1 MQCNILLRFAS
12 YAFFSA
18 LSFLPIDNVHAQN
31 YQGSNLVKK
40 VDSPK
45 IEQENRTDWMA
56 EMAKKSTKDA
66 EENKI
71 QYQTNTH
78 FLAQSEPKLE
88 DFDNMDFNI
97 KPKKSKDP
105 RYKMPDPFFT
115 NPVGFANNVL
125 KSWDYAFEDALNQ
138 NMTRF
143 ELESSYVAHV
153 SIKTKKPI
161 FGFTPRID
169 LGIAQ
174 GSPNGRSAQGCTI
187 SFKREF

>member
-1 MQCNILLRFAS
+1 MQFNTLSRFVS
-12 YAFFSA
+12 YTLFGAF
-18 LSFLPIDNVHAQN
+18 SFLPIQYASSQS
-31 YQGSNLVKK
+31 QTNLIAKVNSPNTEQHRIDWVSEMVKK
-40 VDSPK
+40 YVNDS
-45 IEQENRTDWMA
+45 ENNVNYPTNSSLTAQFLSRT
-56 EMAKKSTKDA
+56 
-66 EENKI
+66 EE
-71 QYQTNTH
+71 
-78 FLAQSEPKLE
+78 
-88 DFDNMDFNI
+88 FDNFDFNI

-105 RYKMPDPFFT
+105 RYKIPDPFFT

-125 KSWDYAFEDALNQ
+125 NSWDYAFEDALNQ